1 MKKALL
7 IFSLVI
13 LLTSC
18 AKDPIVPIV
27 EVIEVPEAL
36 VIEAGKGIKVENTI
50 VSSEVRMNVKLDFEN
65 TYRVKM
71 RDISNTLI
79 SQEKIQGKQGD
90 NLLKVYVSSL
100 ANDSYVLEL
109 AEEDH
114 TVIGRTTIVVQK

>member
-27 EVIEVPEAL
+27 EVIEVPKAL

-79 SQEKIQGKQGD
+79 SQEKIQAKQGD